1 MFRRIL
7 GSLALLLLAAAAA
20 SAQVNVR
27 GQILLPNGDVP
38 STQIRFYL
46 SSDDGRVNEY
56 RFTDSNGRFIL
67 ERLSPMISYTIT
79 VETDGSIYDRTVYSF
94 LPAYQ
99 PTPRVTLEPL
109 ARKAQPGGTISV
121 GSAFRPGGEAR
132 QFHEKAMKEIDKEQL
147 EAAEKHLRQAIV
159 LEPRFV
165 DASNDLGVLLMN
177 LKRYAEAD
185 AVLRQ
190 GYDADPKSV
199 HLLLNLGINLN
210 HLEKY
215 AEAAPY
221 LREALR
227 LQPGML
233 AAHLH
238 LGIALVETDQFSEAE
253 RNLLR
258 AVRDEG
264 KEGIGAQL
272 YLGKLYARTGEFT
285 KGIAAL
291 ELYLQKAPQAANA
304 GEVRELIARMKREM
318 SARR

>member
-1 MFRRIL
+1 MLRRIFCSL
-7 GSLALLLLAAAAA
+7 GLLLFAAAAA

-79 VETDGSIYDRTVYSF
+79 VETDGSIYDRTVYTF
-94 LPAYQ
+94 LPSYQ
-99 PTPRVTLEPL
+99 PTPRVTLAPL
-109 ARKAQPGGTISV
+109 AHKAQPGSTISV
-121 GSAFRPGGEAR
+121 SSTFRPGGDAR

-147 EAAEKHLRQAIV
+147 EAAEKHLRQAIA

-165 DASNDLGVLLMN
+165 DAMNDLGVLLMN
-177 LKRYAEAD
+177 QKRYAEAGE
-185 AVLRQ
+185 VLRQ
-190 GYDADPKSV
+190 GYEADPKSV

-210 HLEKY
+210 HLGKH

-253 RNLLR
+253 RHLLR

-291 ELYLQKAPQAANA
+291 ELYLQKVPQAANA
-304 GEVRELIARMKREM
+304 EEVRELIARMKREM